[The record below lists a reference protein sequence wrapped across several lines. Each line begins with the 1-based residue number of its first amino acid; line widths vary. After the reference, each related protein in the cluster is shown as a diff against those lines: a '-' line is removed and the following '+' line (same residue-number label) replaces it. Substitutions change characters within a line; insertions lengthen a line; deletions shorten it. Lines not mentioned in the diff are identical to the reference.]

1 MEAQTEIER
10 RMQDA
15 LIRQKIRCEEE
26 CIKGVLRNLLDRE
39 PTMDDA
45 KACGQILS
53 DPWNGSYQLL
63 YNGIKIGTVQYV
75 VEDDKFRVLF
85 VPVQKQN

>member
-1 MEAQTEIER
+1 MTTTTEIER
-10 RMQDA
+10 RLQDA
-15 LIRQKIRCEEE
+15 LTRQKIRCEEE

-53 DPWNGSYQLL
+53 DPWDGSYQLL
-63 YNGIKIGTVQYV
+63 YNGIKIGVVRYV
-75 VEDDKFRVLF
+75 EENSKFRVEF
-85 VPVQKQN
+85 TPVQKQN